1 MDPVSAYGGV
11 RPTWL
16 RRQQAVS
23 KLGEASGFVLVFF
36 FCKEKELSGAKITR
50 DCLGS
55 ESMGT
60 IQSVLHGPTYRLG
73 THQSLGRVKKHIDLS
88 KTLYFE
94 PPP

>member
-1 MDPVSAYGGV
+1 MEELGQPGLGDNRPYPSLGKPPALFLLFSFSV
-11 RPTWL
+11 R
-16 RRQQAVS
+16 R
-23 KLGEASGFVLVFF
+23 
-36 FCKEKELSGAKITR
+36 KELSGAQITR

-88 KTLYFE
+88 KTSYFE
-94 PPP
+94 PPPCF